1 MEREELL
8 QSLRDLKA
16 QLPVDG
22 LDEATIE
29 EQARRFDDAR
39 RVRERAEKRIKF
51 LEEKLKKDENYRT
64 GKVAL
69 YDRSLEE
76 NRRDLEDMI
85 ARSDALGAELTQ
97 DDRRLEKEKK
107 NRAEAEQYGDDA
119 LLARIDANIARMEK
133 NIARR
138 SAEHNALNASIHD
151 LEEFVREQEENLNDE
166 NLTRDIEALK
176 DEDRAEIERLQVEI
190 RNASTESML
199 AEYNFATSLND
210 LILDVERGNISEEVV
225 QTKLIEYKERIPKQ
239 FLLRDATARSEERL
253 LLEEALAKYEPRL
266 AELEAK
272 LADEDNYR
280 GVYAEKLVEFRDAA
294 QADLD
299 RYTDEIKD
307 NGSRIAVINNETKR
321 LEQANLEAQ
330 RVIDRRREDIAQLP
344 NQRHPLKKHYEIE
357 IARKEQEIAKNT
369 TIIHSLKSEK
379 GMLSGNI
386 DRLRELTKPLK
397 AEIEKVNKDIAEDA
411 KKVNKSQQRLDKIE
425 RDELLASINAT
436 KARLAYIEYDI
447 TESIDKIVGDLDV
460 VIAEKRER
468 ELEEEARLAE
478 LMAAPALQEE
488 VAPVVETPVEA
499 PVAEEEKAPTP
510 ITLGNGGAPLN
521 GVVKEDENGKNYI
534 IIFGPNGE
542 ELVKVEIPKNIII
555 PEKKEEV
562 EAPVVETPVEEDIT
576 PVEAPVAV
584 EEKEPTALVPVPV
597 LQFTPAS
604 EELKED
610 VKKKGIIAKLKDQ
623 CKKVKEKAGEA
634 VKWISDH
641 KKQIIAGA
649 LVCGLFLGLRGCE
662 GANIFPENQNDQV
675 IESVVE
681 DEVEDEI
688 EMPTFD
694 FEEIEDEIQEEN
706 TLKPLD
712 EIAMDVIRG
721 DYGNGEERRE
731 RLEAEGYDYSE
742 VQDRVNEI
750 LGQQNTPTVTP
761 EVEPEVEPDPT
772 PEVEP
777 DPEDELIGEEF
788 VPVDP
793 EPVDPE
799 PTPEP
804 EPEPEPTP
812 DPTPEVEPEPEPE
825 PTPDPIPDPE
835 PEPDPSPVEPDPEDE
850 LIGEEFVPVDPEPV
864 DPEPTPEPEPE
875 PEPGPEVL
883 PDENIEIELLPG
895 DTYIAEDGNYVQ
907 NTPSGVE
914 GEIGGDIVDIIQ
926 DGEDVTVVVDGT
938 VDPSEPVQDQ
948 DSLQGSGITND
959 DVAEFYEQLGIPFV
973 ADEAAAGPEVASDP
987 VIEVETFETP
997 VVENPVVDN
1006 FVVED
1011 VQVEAPVV
1019 DAQVEAP
1026 VVDNTELQ
1034 GSGIS
1039 NDDVDDFWSQL
1050 GLPTPT
1056 VEENTTGG
1064 RTR

>member
-39 RVRERAEKRIKF
+39 RVRERAEKRIKV
-51 LEEKLKKDENYRT
+51 LEDKLKKDENYRT

-85 ARSDALGAELTQ
+85 ARSEALGAELTQ

-107 NRAEAEQYGDDA
+107 NRAEAEQYGDDT

-151 LEEFVREQEENLNDE
+151 LEEFVREQEENINDE
-166 NLTRDIEALK
+166 NLTSDIEALK
-176 DEDRAEIERLQVEI
+176 AEDRAEIERLQVEI

-253 LLEEALAKYEPRL
+253 LLEEALAKNEPRL

-330 RVIDRRREDIAQLP
+330 RVIDRRKEDIAQLP

-369 TIIHSLKSEK
+369 TIVHSLKSEK

-397 AEIEKVNKDIAEDA
+397 TEIEKVNKDIAEDA
-411 KKVNKSQQRLDKIE
+411 KKVNKSQQRLDRIE

-488 VAPVVETPVEA
+488 VSPVVETPVEA
-499 PVAEEEKAPTP
+499 PVVDEEKEPTP

-521 GVVKEDENGKNYI
+521 GVVKEDENGKNFI

-555 PEKKEEV
+555 PEKKEEPV
-562 EAPVVETPVEEDIT
+562 VNPVVEEQPVEEVIAEVVD
-576 PVEAPVAV
+576 AV
-584 EEKEPTALVPVPV
+584 QEENEPTALVPVPV

-675 IESVVE
+675 IESVIE
-681 DEVEDEI
+681 DEVDDEI
-688 EMPTFD
+688 EMPTFE

-761 EVEPEVEPDPT
+761 EVEPEVEPEVTPEPT
-772 PEVEP
+772 PEV
-777 DPEDELIGEEF
+777 
-788 VPVDP
+788 
-793 EPVDPE
+793 
-799 PTPEP
+799 TPEP
-804 EPEPEPTP
+804 EPEVTPDPTLEVTPEPEPEVTP
-812 DPTPEVEPEPEPE
+812 DPTPEVTPEPEPE
-825 PTPDPIPDPE
+825 VTPEPTPEVTPE
-835 PEPDPSPVEPDPEDE
+835 PEPTPVEPDPEDE

-864 DPEPTPEPEPE
+864 DPTPVDPDPTPDI
-875 PEPGPEVL
+875 EPGPDVL

-907 NTPSGVE
+907 NTPDGVE

-938 VDPSEPVQDQ
+938 VDPSEPTQNQ
-948 DSLQGSGITND
+948 ESLQGSGITND
-959 DVAEFYEQLGIPFV
+959 DVAEFYEQLGIPFSAV
-973 ADEAAAGPEVASDP
+973 EAASAPETASDP

-997 VVENPVVDN
+997 IVDN

-1011 VQVEAPVV
+1011 VQVEAPVENV
-1019 DAQVEAP
+1019 EVEAP
-1026 VVDNTELQ
+1026 VVENSELQ
-1034 GSGIS
+1034 GSGIT
-1039 NDDVDDFWSQL
+1039 NDDIDDFWSQL